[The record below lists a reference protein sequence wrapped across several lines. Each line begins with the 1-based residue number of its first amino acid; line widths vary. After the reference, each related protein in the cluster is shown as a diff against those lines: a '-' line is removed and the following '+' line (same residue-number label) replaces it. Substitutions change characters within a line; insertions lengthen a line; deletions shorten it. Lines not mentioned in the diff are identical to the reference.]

1 MAIKTFQ
8 ELTWNELGTWAREGA
23 IAMVALGPMEDHGPH
38 LPAGV
43 DLYLA
48 QGFVKELGQRLER
61 QSGRAIIVLPSI
73 PLGAQLQYSLGCL
86 RLRANSLRSVV
97 RNLGREL
104 AREGFEACVVV
115 TAHGAASHL
124 AALEVACR
132 QVSRSGLRMLS
143 PSGPLMMK
151 FLTGGLRKPL
161 ERAYGRPF
169 STEEWS
175 ELKVDFHGGAWET
188 SMMLRW
194 HPELVGDFKRLPA
207 WSVFKQGVTDN
218 PGYFGS
224 PALSSER
231 LGRAAIDV
239 LATLGTDYVLT
250 KLEARPARRP
260 WWLAGA
266 LLGGAALAVAAHRK
280 SGSRSRAT

>member
-1 MAIKTFQ
+1 MAVKTLQ
-8 ELTWNELGTWAREGA
+8 ELTWTELNSWASKGA

-48 QGFVKELGQRLER
+48 QGFVKELGRRLER
-61 QSGRAIIVLPSI
+61 ETGRDIVVLPPL

-86 RLRANSLRSVV
+86 RLRANSLRSVL

-104 AREGFEACVVV
+104 AREGFETCVVV

-132 QVSRSGLRMLS
+132 QASRHGIRMLN

-151 FLTGGLRKPL
+151 FLTGGMRKPL

-169 STEEWS
+169 SNEEWS
-175 ELKVDFHGGAWET
+175 ELKVDFHAGAWET
-188 SMMLRW
+188 SMMLCW
-194 HPELVGDFKRLPA
+194 HPELVGDYKRLPGY
-207 WSVFKQGVTDN
+207 SVFKQGMNDHQ
-218 PGYFGS
+218 GYFGS

-231 LGRAAIDV
+231 LGRAAIEV
-239 LATLGTDYVLT
+239 LAGLGADYVVK
-250 KLEARPARRP
+250 KLNSRPP
-260 WWLAGA
+260 SSHWWLAA
-266 LLGGAALAVAAHRK
+266 AALGGAALAVAAHKK
-280 SGSRSRAT
+280 SKRC

>member
-1 MAIKTFQ
+1 MAIKTLQ
-8 ELTWNELGTWAREGA
+8 ELTWTELNRRAGGGA

-61 QSGRAIIVLPSI
+61 QTGRDIVVLPPL
-73 PLGAQLQYSLGCL
+73 PLGAQAQYSLGCL
-86 RLRANSLRSVV
+86 RLRANSLRSVL

-104 AREGFEACVVV
+104 AREGYETCVVV

-132 QVSRSGLRMLS
+132 QVSRFGIRMLN

-169 STEEWS
+169 SNEEWS

-194 HPELVGDFKRLPA
+194 HPDLVGDYKRLPP
-207 WSVFKQGVTDN
+207 WNVFRHGTAGN

-224 PALSSER
+224 PALASER

-239 LATLGTDYVLT
+239 LTDLGSDYIT
-250 KLEARPARRP
+250 GKLQARPSKGH
-260 WWLAGA
+260 WWLAAAALAGA
-266 LLGGAALAVAAHRK
+266 GLAVAAHKRFD
-280 SGSRSRAT
+280 RASPRR